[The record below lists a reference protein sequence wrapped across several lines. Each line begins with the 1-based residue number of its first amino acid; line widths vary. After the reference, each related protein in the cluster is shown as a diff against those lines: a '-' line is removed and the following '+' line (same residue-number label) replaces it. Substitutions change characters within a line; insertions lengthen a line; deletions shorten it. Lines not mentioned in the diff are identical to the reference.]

1 MKLFSRITAVL
12 TVALLCSSAWSCC
25 KGSEADKA
33 ISAEDSTVSTK
44 AVSASESESV
54 KEENTTEAETSA
66 SVGITD
72 TVTTAET
79 SASVTEDAT
88 TAAETTT
95 SATATTEPT
104 TEAPQKG
111 FATCFEAAQ
120 AYYSAYL
127 HGDANAVYDM
137 FCQEEIE
144 GYHAYLDTSKS
155 ELLDGKN
162 AQVMF
167 KRSKVMSAINDSIKK
182 IHSLMA
188 EKSDVPPDKW
198 TTTLEEKLISPTSE
212 NALKDFNKQL
222 GTSFTNASGCG
233 IVYYKDGN
241 DEHDFIGNGCG
252 FVELNGRWYLS
263 YATVMKCE
271 LITYMDIYR

>member
-1 MKLFSRITAVL
+1 MKLFSRITAVIAA
-12 TVALLCSSAWSCC
+12 VLLCSSAWSC
-25 KGSEADKA
+25 KSSEADKA
-33 ISAEDSTVSTK
+33 ISAEDSTAATE
-44 AVSASESESV
+44 AVSASRSETV
-54 KEENTTEAETSA
+54 NEETTTATKTSAAVSSTDTATKTETSA
-66 SVGITD
+66 AVTEA
-72 TVTTAET
+72 VTTAT
-79 SASVTEDAT
+79 
-88 TAAETTT
+88 ETTT
-95 SATATTEPT
+95 SAAATTEPA

-127 HGDANAVYDM
+127 HDDANAVYDM

-144 GYHAYLDTSKS
+144 GYLAYLDTSNS

-167 KRSKVMSAINDSIKK
+167 KRSKVMSAISNSIKK

-198 TTTLEEKLISPTSE
+198 TTTLEEKLLSPTSE

-252 FVELNGRWYLS
+252 FVELDGRWYLS

>member
-1 MKLFSRITAVL
+1 MKLFSRIMAVITA
-12 TVALLCSSAWSCC
+12 ALLCSSAWSC
-25 KGSEADKA
+25 KSSEADKA
-33 ISAEDSTVSTK
+33 ISAKDST
-44 AVSASESESV
+44 AS
-54 KEENTTEAETSA
+54 TTETS
-66 SVGITD
+66 
-72 TVTTAET
+72 TA
-79 SASVTEDAT
+79 VTEATTT

-95 SATATTEPT
+95 SAAATTEPT

-144 GYHAYLDTSKS
+144 GYHAYLDTSES

-252 FVELNGRWYLS
+252 FVELDGRWYLS